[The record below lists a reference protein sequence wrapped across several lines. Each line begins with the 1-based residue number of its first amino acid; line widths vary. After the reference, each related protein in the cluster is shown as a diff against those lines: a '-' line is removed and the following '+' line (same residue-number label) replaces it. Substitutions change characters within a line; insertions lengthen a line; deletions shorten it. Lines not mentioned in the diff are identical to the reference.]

1 MVKPAFLSFEK
12 VDRTIFLGGI
22 LTVVLVSL
30 PLALFSEAA
39 SAVLGKLLAA
49 ITANFSWLYLLTG
62 AGAFFFMVCLA
73 FSRYGNIRL
82 GRAEDEPEFSKF
94 NWIAMLFCAGIGIS
108 IVNWAFVEP
117 LYFLNSPPLGHVAN
131 SADGAEWAAMYP
143 MFHWGFVPWA
153 LYLMPS
159 IPIAYALFVRQE
171 NVVRLSHACRGV
183 LGRSVDGNLGRL
195 IDMIVIFSIMGGV
208 GTSLGLSVP
217 LVSRLVSEMTGL
229 TVSFG
234 LQMGILAVWTLL
246 FGWSVWRGLGS
257 GIKILSDINVGLAV
271 LLLLFVLVV
280 GPTVYILNLWT
291 NSFGLFMDNFF
302 RINFWT
308 DPIEGGSFPRDWTVF
323 YWAWWIAYTPMM
335 GLFVARISRGRTI
348 RELILNGVGWGSL
361 GCWAFFAIWGGYAL
375 HLELNDIIPASEI
388 LAAEGTPAT
397 VVAILKT
404 LPGGWL
410 VLPVFTALCF
420 VFLATTL
427 DSSAYMVASIC
438 SKNLS
443 GYEEPVRWLRV
454 VWALAIAFVGVGL
467 LSVGGLEAVQ
477 LSTIIVALPMIPVLV
492 IVTLSFL
499 RWVKRD
505 FGSEIAARELVLPHP
520 PGHQSRFR
528 TDAVPAGDAAAAAAP
543 AAAANPARPVVP
555 PQALP
560 AHG

>member
-12 VDRTIFLGGI
+12 VDRSIFLGGI
-22 LTVVLVSL
+22 LTVVAVSL
-30 PLALFSEAA
+30 PLALFPDAA
-39 SAVLGKLLAA
+39 SAVLGKVLSV

-62 AGAFFFMVCLA
+62 AGAFFFMMWLA
-73 FSRYGNIRL
+73 FSRYGRIRL

-117 LYFLNSPPLGHVAN
+117 LYFLNTPPLGHVAN
-131 SADGAEWAAMYP
+131 SVDGAEWAAMYP

-153 LYLMPS
+153 LYLLPS

-183 LGRSVDGNLGRL
+183 LGNAVDGNLGRA
-195 IDMIVIFSIMGGV
+195 IDLIVIFSIMGGV

-217 LVSRLVSEMTGL
+217 LVSTLVGEMTGL
-229 TVSFG
+229 PESFG
-234 LQMGILAVWTLL
+234 LHMVILAAWTLL
-246 FGWSVWRGLGS
+246 FGWSVWKGLGS

-271 LLLLFVLVV
+271 LLLVFVLAV

-308 DPIEGGSFPRDWTVF
+308 DPVAGGSFPRDWTVF

-375 HLELNDIIPASEI
+375 HLEMNGIIPASEI
-388 LAAEGTPAT
+388 LKSGGTPAT

-404 LPGGWL
+404 LPGSWL

-427 DSSAYMVASIC
+427 DSSAYVVASIC
-438 SKNLS
+438 SKDLS
-443 GYEEPVRWLRV
+443 GYEEPVRWLRL

-477 LSTIIVALPMIPVLV
+477 LSTVIVALPMIPVLV
-492 IVTLSFL
+492 ILAMSFL
-499 RWVKRD
+499 RWAKRD
-505 FGSEIAARELVLPHP
+505 FGPEIAARELVLPQP
-520 PGHQSRFR
+520 PGHQFRLR
-528 TDAVPAGDAAAAAAP
+528 TDAAATPDAPAGHAAP
-543 AAAANPARPVVP
+543 P
-555 PQALP
+555 PTL